1 MKADCHNNRRVYRK
15 ERTCETADG
24 AAVRSGRWDGTARNW
39 QWPLLGGVSVRECK
53 RSSGGLMSQRTFAD
67 PNGTLWN
74 VTAIQPQLTERR
86 LSDRRSGSNA
96 AVDFRAERRKGPDRR
111 HQREVRAP
119 VHEGFE
125 RGWLVFDNGDEKRRF
140 APVPAAWEQ
149 MTAHEL
155 QSLCEKA
162 KPSHQRWTRLVE

>member
-1 MKADCHNNRRVYRK
+1 MKADRQNNRRVYRK
-15 ERTCETADG
+15 ERTCEGASG
-24 AAVRSGRWDGTARNW
+24 AAVRRGGRDCTARNW
-39 QWPLLGGVSVRECK
+39 QRALLGGVSVRDYE

-96 AVDFRAERRKGPDRR
+96 AVDFRAERRTGPDRR

-119 VHEGFE
+119 VSQGFE

-140 APVPAAWEQ
+140 APVPAGWEQ

-155 QSLCEKA
+155 QTLCARA